1 VKSLG
6 ALQGEFL
13 ASLLRDDE
21 APPRIA
27 IYRRNVLAALSGA
40 LEAAYPVTLR
50 LVGAAFFREAAR
62 TFARA
67 TPSASG
73 DLHAYGGEFPEFLS
87 RYPHARS
94 LEYLPD
100 VARLEWACHESSLA
114 ADAGR
119 FDFEALA
126 RVAPERGAA
135 IRFALA
141 PAVRLVAS
149 PHPVVS
155 IWEANQ
161 PGRDGT
167 PRRSTGAEHALVWRA
182 DGEVRVERLGEGEWG
197 ALAAFARGAT
207 LAEASGCLGADA
219 AAFLGD
225 GLARHVRDGI
235 VAAFAA
241 PGEAM

>member
-1 VKSLG
+1 MKVLG
-6 ALQGEFL
+6 ALQSEFL
-13 ASLLRDDE
+13 ESLLGDDE
-21 APPRIA
+21 APQRIA
-27 IYRRNVLAALSGA
+27 VYRRNVLAALSGA

-50 LVGAAFFREAAR
+50 LVGEAFFREAAR

-67 TPSASG
+67 TPSTSG
-73 DLHAYGGEFPEFLS
+73 DLHAYGREFPEFLS
-87 RYPHARS
+87 RYPNARP

-114 ADAGR
+114 ADASG

-126 RVAPERGAA
+126 RVPPERGAA

-167 PRRSTGAEHALVWRA
+167 PRSSTGAEHALVWRA
-182 DGEVRVERLGEGEWG
+182 DGEVRVEHLGEGEWG
-197 ALAAFARGAT
+197 ALAAFAGGAT

-219 AAFLGD
+219 AAFLGT
-225 GLARHVRDGI
+225 GLARLVRDGI

>member
-1 VKSLG
+1 MGHRHPGARRPSRRGAQGARDPRAARGGRHGAGPAVKALRV
-6 ALQGEFL
+6 LQGEFL
-13 ASLLRDDE
+13 ESLLRDDE
-21 APPRIA
+21 APPRVA

-50 LVGAAFFREAAR
+50 LVGAAFFLEAAR

-67 TPSASG
+67 TPSTSG

-87 RYPHARS
+87 DYSHARA
-94 LEYLPD
+94 LDYLAD

-114 ADAGR
+114 ADARG

-126 RVAPERGAA
+126 RVPPQRGAG
-135 IRFALA
+135 IRFTPA
-141 PAVRLVAS
+141 PAVRPRAS

-167 PRRSTGAEHALVWRA
+167 PRTTTGAEHAPVWRA
-182 DGEVRVERLGEGEWG
+182 DGELRAQRLGGG
-197 ALAAFARGAT
+197 GGGGSAAFAPGA
-207 LAEASGCLGADA
+207 
-219 AAFLGD
+219 
-225 GLARHVRDGI
+225 
-235 VAAFAA
+235 
-241 PGEAM
+241 